1 MRVQGRFT
9 LEAGQDLDR
18 LADVMK
24 NKLSLLALFTAFSFH
39 PLLWAEETT
48 APRVDNDPD
57 MLDFWVGEWDLTWE
71 GKDGPAKGTN
81 AVTKVLNGAAI
92 HESFVGKPGMDFFGK
107 SYSVLSRADGRW
119 KQVWVDSARGYLDFD
134 GYREGDKVVF
144 HRQGKNP
151 QGEDI
156 LQRMVFHDIKKDS
169 LIWDWETS
177 PSGEEWTLR
186 WRIHYQRKKD

>member
-1 MRVQGRFT
+1 
-9 LEAGQDLDR
+9 
-18 LADVMK
+18 
-24 NKLSLLALFTAFSFH
+24 
-39 PLLWAEETT
+39 
-48 APRVDNDPD
+48 
-57 MLDFWVGEWDLTWE
+57 
-71 GKDGPAKGTN
+71 
-81 AVTKVLNGAAI
+81 
-92 HESFVGKPGMDFFGK
+92 
-107 SYSVLSRADGRW
+107 
-119 KQVWVDSARGYLDFD
+119 VDSARGYLDFD

-169 LIWDWETS
+169 LIWDWEVFHDIKKDSLIWDWETS